1 VAAQGGAATRYHL
14 KSHINKKLP
23 RTKDRPLKSMK
34 RPPGVKQEKQRPPG
48 VKQETQRPL
57 GVKEEKQ
64 RPAKVRVAERRLL
77 DKILEDKVLKI
88 SNEAGNSFC
97 YCNAPSSKNLIGNL
111 YYGFL
116 CIRVPISL
124 SRKMGG

>member
-1 VAAQGGAATRYHL
+1 VAAQGGGATRYHL
-14 KSHINKKLP
+14 TSHFNKKLS

-34 RPPGVKQEKQRPPG
+34 RPPGVKQEKHRPPGVKVETQRPLG

-57 GVKEEKQ
+57 GVKQETQ

-111 YYGFL
+111 YCGFL
-116 CIRVPISL
+116 
-124 SRKMGG
+124 

>member
-1 VAAQGGAATRYHL
+1 
-14 KSHINKKLP
+14 
-23 RTKDRPLKSMK
+23 MK

-48 VKQETQRPL
+48 LKQEKHRPL
-57 GVKEEKQ
+57 GVKQETQ

-97 YCNAPSSKNLIGNL
+97 YCNAPSSKNLIGTGDL

-116 CIRVPISL
+116 FIRVRKSRSREMVGDGWL
-124 SRKMGG
+124 SSEMGD